1 MSVICELQD
10 GPATDVDIKRILE
23 NAKTVAVVGIST
35 KEDSFSQEVAK
46 YLQEHGFRVIAVN
59 PNYKEVL
66 GEKCYP
72 DLKSIPEHVDVVDIF
87 RKPDA
92 IAAIVEEAVE
102 IGAGTVW
109 MQLGLEHE
117 EAAQMARN
125 AGLNVVMNRCMKT
138 EHTRYFPNGNTS
150 CLPEDGEPAD
160 DVQQG

>member
-1 MSVICELQD
+1 MSVVCKLQD
-10 GPATDVDIKRILE
+10 EPATDVDVKFILE

-35 KEDSFSQEVAK
+35 KKESSSQRVAK

-59 PNYKEVL
+59 PNCEEVL

-72 DLKSIPEHVDVVDIF
+72 DLKSVPVHVDVVDIF

-92 IAAIVEEAVE
+92 IAPIVDEAVA

-117 EAAQMARN
+117 EAAQIARY
-125 AGLNVVMNRCMKT
+125 AGLNVVMNRCMKI
-138 EHTRYFPNGNTS
+138 EHTRYFGNGKTS
-150 CLPEDGEPAD
+150 QLPENDDPVD
-160 DVQQG
+160 DVQAG